1 MQLLRWMDC
10 GPVIAC
16 CVSEFEASLPYYQQK
31 NEFEYKHHVQTSS
44 RQQRF
49 PTHVLSLVQVITNM
63 ENPFLE
69 KSEDLLLLDT
79 RNIANMNVVNTV
91 NLIETLGNEQFSNF
105 VNNRL
110 KSSTKSLFLV

>member
-10 GPVIAC
+10 GPGIAR

-31 NEFEYKHHVQTSS
+31 NEFGYKHHIQTSS

-49 PTHVLSLVQVITNM
+49 STHVLSLVQVITNM
-63 ENPFLE
+63 ENPFL
-69 KSEDLLLLDT
+69 LDT
-79 RNIANMNVVNTV
+79 RNVANMNLVNIA

-105 VNNRL
+105 VNSRL
-110 KSSTKSLFLV
+110 KPSTKSLFSV